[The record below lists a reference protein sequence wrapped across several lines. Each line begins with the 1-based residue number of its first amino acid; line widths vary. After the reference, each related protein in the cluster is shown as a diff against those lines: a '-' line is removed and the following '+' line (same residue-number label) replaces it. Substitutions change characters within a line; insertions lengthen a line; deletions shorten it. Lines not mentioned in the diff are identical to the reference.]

1 METLYPKTSSQE
13 NNYQSLIDI
22 IPVYLNPT
30 DPIETNLANF
40 VALVK
45 YYTDGLNWCG
55 VYLSK
60 GDKLYLGSFQGLP
73 ACTQIEKGKGV
84 CGKAFQ
90 TKQTVLVDDVHQF
103 EGHIT
108 CDDASQ
114 SELVVPIIVKG
125 EVFGVLDLD
134 APIKARFNQKD
145 QQALEKATSIGK
157 GRSSLC

>member
-22 IPVYLNPT
+22 IPIYLNPS

-84 CGKAFQ
+84 CGTAFE
-90 TKQTVLVDDVHQF
+90 TKQTVLVEDVHQF

-114 SELVVPIIVKG
+114 SELVVPIIVKN
-125 EVFGVLDLD
+125 EVYGVLDLD
-134 APIKARFNQKD
+134 APIRARFNQND
-145 QQALEKATSIGK
+145 QQALEKAVQVFVDT
-157 GRSSLC
+157 CF

>member
-13 NNYQSLIDI
+13 NNYQRLIDI
-22 IPVYLNPT
+22 IPIYLNKA
-30 DPIETNLANF
+30 DPVETNLANF

-60 GDKLYLGSFQGLP
+60 GDTLYLGSFQGLP
-73 ACTQIEKGKGV
+73 ACTQIKKGNGV
-84 CGKAFQ
+84 CGTAFQ
-90 TKQTVLVDDVHQF
+90 TKTTVLVEDVHLF

-114 SELVVPIIVKG
+114 SEMVLPIIVEG
-125 EVFGVLDLD
+125 EVYAVLDLD
-134 APIKARFNQKD
+134 APVKARFKD
-145 QQALEKATSIGK
+145 IDKEALEKAVQLFVDT
-157 GRSSLC
+157 CF

>member
-22 IPVYLNPT
+22 IPIYLNPT

-73 ACTQIEKGKGV
+73 ACTQIEIGKGV
-84 CGKAFQ
+84 CGTAFE
-90 TKQTVLVDDVHQF
+90 TKRSVLVEDVHQF

-114 SELVVPIIVKG
+114 SELVIPIIVNS

-145 QQALEKATSIGK
+145 QQVLEKAVQVFVDT
-157 GRSSLC
+157 CF